1 MQTQCPHCETKFRVT
16 EVQLKTAEGLVRCS
30 VCEEIF
36 NVFEV
41 SRHNNSQES
50 LLDENH
56 LYHEVDGLSETSI
69 DSFSTADFDN
79 EQPYEDQ
86 AINEAVDYNKTTT
99 IDESQ
104 KDAFDFFDED
114 INTSANYVVPDE
126 FRGTGS
132 SRDISGILWGIGIL
146 LLVTS
151 LFVEYAWF
159 NRNQLSKIPEFQPWL
174 EKLCPQKD
182 CRNIAIREPSKI
194 ELVTRN
200 IYSHPN
206 EKNALIIN
214 VTMHNNAEFA
224 QAYPVMQIDFSD
236 IRGGSVAARRFL
248 PTEYLPLETQQS
260 GPLAPDSSISFSM
273 EIKDPGKQALTY
285 EFNFL

>member
-1 MQTQCPHCETKFRVT
+1 M
-16 EVQLKTAEGLVRCS
+16 
-30 VCEEIF
+30 
-36 NVFEV
+36 
-41 SRHNNSQES
+41 
-50 LLDENH
+50 
-56 LYHEVDGLSETSI
+56 
-69 DSFSTADFDN
+69 
-79 EQPYEDQ
+79 
-86 AINEAVDYNKTTT
+86 
-99 IDESQ
+99 
-104 KDAFDFFDED
+104 
-114 INTSANYVVPDE
+114 
-126 FRGTGS
+126 
-132 SRDISGILWGIGIL
+132 RD
-146 LLVTS
+146 
-151 LFVEYAWF
+151 
-159 NRNQLSKIPEFQPWL
+159 
-174 EKLCPQKD
+174 
-182 CRNIAIREPSKI
+182 PSKI
-194 ELVTRN
+194 ELIVRN